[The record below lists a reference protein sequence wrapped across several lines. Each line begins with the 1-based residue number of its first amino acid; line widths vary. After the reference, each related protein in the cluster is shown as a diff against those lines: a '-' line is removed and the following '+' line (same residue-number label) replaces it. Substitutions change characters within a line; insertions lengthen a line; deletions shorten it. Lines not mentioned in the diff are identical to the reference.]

1 MQNLKRF
8 VVIMYSKGCGLAM
21 VNEARHRLFTS
32 GKRTLENIL
41 PTQAALFEHINRA
54 LLQASFFWK
63 QGTSVHQEIPVFSE
77 WGWRWKTKVSGYH
90 IGQHSMMPVRHV
102 PYSSNATA
110 ESRVQGT
117 VNAIRQVSAAPVC
130 VTVKMDVLTTT
141 KPAHRSDRLDSVTLV
156 FMFINQTFMLQFSL
170 NCDYYSKI

>member
-1 MQNLKRF
+1 
-8 VVIMYSKGCGLAM
+8 
-21 VNEARHRLFTS
+21 
-32 GKRTLENIL
+32 
-41 PTQAALFEHINRA
+41 
-54 LLQASFFWK
+54 
-63 QGTSVHQEIPVFSE
+63 
-77 WGWRWKTKVSGYH
+77 
-90 IGQHSMMPVRHV
+90 MMPVRHV